1 MDINIRH
8 GIFGG
13 IDTRRLEE
21 RMRSVDWQQHPG
33 HWFFDRDD
41 PTDVQLSEMRSIG
54 KELDKL
60 MRLEGEESAGDLWE
74 LLMVKYFSGTPL
86 EYAISQNV
94 PYLEASF
101 TEYHELME
109 KSMDT
114 AVNFYELKTQMADLG
129 FNEPEVVQQLRE
141 FVLSAEK
148 DLPEIETVLP
158 VGEVQAYFTLFFGRG
173 EQGQYELT
181 CIDGSMD
188 NLTHPGCQ
196 HMQYFQADVPAEDAI
211 ALLQLDQRQPDM
223 TCDAFMPLNRAETQ
237 QQILLLKTLT
247 IMNTQNLDFLKKS
260 LLNLGFG
267 EKVNEQLEK
276 NINKKVPEFNLSVQH
291 VFNQQKADYNLHF
304 KAGENQEM
312 YFFNKFDATLKKGTD
327 KEVNQTFYINKG
339 NGITAKEAFNL
350 MEGRAVHKQL
360 FNKDGEKYQA
370 WLQLDDQNLTQNGS
384 KEIKR
389 FNENYGFDLE
399 KVLLGKGIKEL
410 NTQEGQDNLFR
421 SLKKGNAQ
429 QITVDRDGTEKK
441 YFISASPQ
449 YKTVDLFDHQM
460 KKIKR
465 EELLKPEQK
474 QSNNQKQGKQQ
485 KEEELPGKKKSR
497 GNKITV

>member
-1 MDINIRH
+1 MDISIKH
-8 GIFGG
+8 GIFSGV
-13 IDTRRLEE
+13 DTRRLEE
-21 RMRSVDWQQHPG
+21 RMRTVNWQHHPG

-41 PTDVQLSEMRSIG
+41 PTNTELTEMRGIE

-60 MRLEGEESAGDLWE
+60 MRLDSEPASEDIWE
-74 LLMVKYFSGTPL
+74 LLMVKYFSDTPL
-86 EYAISQNV
+86 EYAISENV
-94 PYLEASF
+94 PYLEDSF
-101 TEYHELME
+101 TLYHELTQQ
-109 KSMDT
+109 SMDT
-114 AVNFYELKTQMADLG
+114 AINFYELKTQLADLG
-129 FNEPEVVQQLRE
+129 FSEPEVVNQLRE
-141 FVLSAEK
+141 FILK
-148 DLPEIETVLP
+148 DELGLPGIEVTLP
-158 VGEVQAYFTLFFGRG
+158 AGEAQAYFTLFFNRG
-173 EQGQYELT
+173 EQGRYELI

-188 NLTHPGCQ
+188 NLVLPGCQ
-196 HMQYFQADVPAEDAI
+196 HMQYFQPDVPAEEAI
-211 ALLQLDQRQPDM
+211 ALLQLDQRKPDV
-223 TCDAFMPLNRAETQ
+223 TRDTFMPLNRAETQ
-237 QQILLLKTLT
+237 QLILLLKTNT

-276 NINKKVPEFNLSVQH
+276 NISKKVPEFNLSVQH
-291 VFNQQKADYNLHF
+291 EFNQQKAEYTLRF

-370 WLQLDDQNLTQNGS
+370 WLQLDDQNHTQNGN

-389 FNENYGFDLE
+389 FNENYGFDLGE
-399 KVLLGKGIKEL
+399 VLLGKGIKEM
-410 NTQEGQDNLFR
+410 NTQEGEDNLFR

-429 QITVDRDGTEKK
+429 QITVERNGEEKK

-449 YKTVDLFDHQM
+449 YKTIDLYDHQM

-485 KEEELPGKKKSR
+485 KEELRGKKQS
-497 GNKITV
+497 NKRKMAV

>member
-1 MDINIRH
+1 MDISIRH
-8 GIFGG
+8 GIFGD
-13 IDTRRLEE
+13 IDTSRLEE
-21 RMRSVDWQQHPG
+21 RIRAVNWQHHPG
-33 HWFFDRDD
+33 NWFFDRDD
-41 PTDVQLSEMRSIG
+41 PSNAELTEMRSIE

-60 MRLEGEESAGDLWE
+60 MRLDGEESAGDIWE

-86 EYAISQNV
+86 EYAISENV

-101 TEYHELME
+101 TLYHELTE
-109 KSMDT
+109 QNMDT
-114 AVNFYELKTQMADLG
+114 AVNFYELKTQLADLG

-141 FVLSAEK
+141 FILFNETG
-148 DLPEIETVLP
+148 LPDIETVLP
-158 VGEVQAYFTLFFGRG
+158 VGEALAYFTLFFGRG

-181 CIDGSMD
+181 CIDCSID
-188 NLTHPGCQ
+188 NLTIPGCQ
-196 HMQYFQADVPAEDAI
+196 HMQYFQPDVPAEDAI

-223 TCDAFMPLNRAETQ
+223 TRDAFMPLNRAETQ
-237 QQILLLKTLT
+237 QQILLLKTNT

-291 VFNQQKADYNLHF
+291 EFNQKKVDYNLHF
-304 KAGENQEM
+304 KAGENQVM

-399 KVLLGKGIKEL
+399 EVLLGKGIKEL
-410 NTQEGQDNLFR
+410 NTQEGQENLFR
-421 SLKKGNAQ
+421 SLMKGNAQ

-449 YKTVDLFDHQM
+449 YKTIDLYDHQM

-485 KEEELPGKKKSR
+485 KEELPGKKQGRKA
-497 GNKITV
+497 KMTI